1 MNRLSVTFLCGGL
14 LLAAIS
20 PVARADIWNKK
31 TIVDFPKPVEVPGA
45 VLQPGKYVLKLV
57 DSASNRNIVQVSNE
71 RGNHVYATIL
81 ARPNYRLQPAG
92 KTVLTF
98 YEMSS
103 GQPEALQAW
112 FYPGDNYGQEF
123 AYPKHRAM
131 EIAQVTHQDVP
142 TTPSG
147 TESGT
152 ATQPAQATSPEPPSN
167 QASAAPETPQSS
179 AMADEGT
186 AKSGSDVA
194 EVQAPPAQP
203 AQLQPQAQEQL
214 STPPSTSATD
224 IGSEKKMPATASN
237 TPAVAL
243 IGLLSIGA
251 AFAVRAFA
259 NRRLS

>member
-1 MNRLSVTFLCGGL
+1 MNRLSATFLCGAL

-31 TIVDFPKPVEVPGA
+31 TIVNFPKPVEVPGA

-57 DSASNRNIVQVSNE
+57 DSASNRNIVQVANE
-71 RGNHVYATIL
+71 RENHVYTTIL
-81 ARPNYRLQPAG
+81 AIPNYRLQPAD

-98 YEMSS
+98 YEMPN
-103 GQPEALQAW
+103 GQPEALHAW

-131 EIAQVTHQDVP
+131 EIAQVTHQSVP
-142 TTPSG
+142 TTSSE
-147 TESGT
+147 TETG
-152 ATQPAQATSPEPPSN
+152 AGDQPA
-167 QASAAPETPQSS
+167 QASAAPATPQNS
-179 AMADEGT
+179 AIADEGT

-194 EVQAPPAQP
+194 EAQAPPAEP
-203 AQLQPQAQEQL
+203 AQSQAQEQPTTQP
-214 STPPSTSATD
+214 STPATD
-224 IGSEKKMPATASN
+224 VSSEKKMPATASN

-243 IGLLSIGA
+243 IGLLSICA

-259 NRRLS
+259 NRRMG